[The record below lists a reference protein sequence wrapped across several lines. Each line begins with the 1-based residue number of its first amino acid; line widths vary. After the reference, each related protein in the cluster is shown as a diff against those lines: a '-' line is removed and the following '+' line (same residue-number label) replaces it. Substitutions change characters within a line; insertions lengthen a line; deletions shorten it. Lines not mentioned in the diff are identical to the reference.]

1 MAWIFLQRALALIFW
16 DWLVL
21 TFFFWSLLLF
31 PQSNRCWQFYLW
43 FSAFTKTSL
52 NIWKFT
58 VHVLIK
64 PGLEILSITLLSC
77 ESEIEV
83 AQSCLTLWDPEDCSP
98 SGSSIHGIF
107 QAIILEWVVISFS
120 RGSSQPRDQIQAS
133 RTAGRHFNLWA
144 TREVIFPS
152 TLLGSWL
159 RPL

>member
-21 TFFFWSLLLF
+21 TFFSGVSCFFDDPVDVGNLITAS
-31 PQSNRCWQFYLW
+31 SV
-43 FSAFTKTSL
+43 FTKTSL

-120 RGSSQPRDQIQAS
+120 RESFWPRDQICVS
-133 RTAGRHFNLWA
+133 SVFCTGRWILFHCA
-144 TREVIFPS
+144 TWEA
-152 TLLGSWL
+152 L
-159 RPL
+159 